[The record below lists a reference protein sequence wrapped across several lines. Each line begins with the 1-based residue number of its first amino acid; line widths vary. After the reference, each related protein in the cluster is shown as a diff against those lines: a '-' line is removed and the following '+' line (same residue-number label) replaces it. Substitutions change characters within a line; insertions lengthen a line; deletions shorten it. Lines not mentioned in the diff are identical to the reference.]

1 MNEAAMI
8 EEGTLTG
15 VIKPDAVL
23 KGSIKSGGVLKGS
36 LLAPR
41 ETVTGAETFDVTIT
55 SSTDSSG
62 NITYASSNTFDD
74 ILAAARANTQVRL
87 ITPDNKYCSLD
98 YIPDSGAG
106 ALFFNEDPVFAN
118 DGSYVFGSY
127 WVIYSNNKVDWSDKF
142 MVRGLPSYSTD
153 EDDGKIL
160 QVSATS
166 GVDWATPAVT
176 KIESPDQDNPKI
188 LEGLEDGAYILQG
201 YFKLASGLSTFE
213 CNNELAR
220 IRNADDR
227 MYVWTFDP
235 YLNCIVRY
243 EITDGGSITDYFNLN
258 DLHNA
263 FVRFDNGQLLSDKQK
278 KQARENIGAGA
289 SNFSGSYND
298 LTDKPANIEIPSV
311 TTSDNGKILQV
322 VDGAWTAVT
331 GSGSS
336 GESNNVIEF

>member
-36 LLAPR
+36 LLAPS
-41 ETVTGAETFDVTIT
+41 EIVTGVETFDVTIT

-62 NITYASSNTFDD
+62 NITYTSSDTFDD
-74 ILAAARANTQVRL
+74 IMAAAMANTQVRL
-87 ITPDNKYCSLD
+87 ITPDNKYCLLD

-118 DGSYVFGSY
+118 DGSYVSGSY

-153 EDDGKIL
+153 EDDGKVL

-166 GVDWATPAVT
+166 GVDWATPTVT
-176 KIESPDQDNPKI
+176 KIESPDQDNPK
-188 LEGLEDGAYILQG
+188 LLRDLKDGAYILQG
-201 YFKLASGLSTFE
+201 YFKPASGLSTTE
-213 CNNELAR
+213 IDNRLVCVLNV
-220 IRNADDR
+220 DDAT
-227 MYVWTFDP
+227 YVQMFDP
-235 YLNCIVRY
+235 YLNYVVRY
-243 EITDGGSITDYFNLN
+243 EIHNGGSNTEYFNLN

-263 FVRFDNGQLLSDKQK
+263 FVRFDNFQLLSDKQK
-278 KQARENIGAGA
+278 KQARDNIGAGI

-298 LTDKPANIEIPSV
+298 LTDKPANIEVPSV

-322 VDGAWTAVT
+322 VNGAWAAVT
-331 GSGSS
+331 TSGGS